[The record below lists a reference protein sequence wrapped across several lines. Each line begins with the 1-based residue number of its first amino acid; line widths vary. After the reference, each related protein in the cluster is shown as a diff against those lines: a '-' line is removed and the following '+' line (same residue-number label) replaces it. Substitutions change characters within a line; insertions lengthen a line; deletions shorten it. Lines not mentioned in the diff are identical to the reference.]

1 MLWLRKASVALLLP
15 FAELASAATPLQEE
29 YYQQLSLARTH
40 EFFFQSL
47 PQWAMWVNLIAAAI
61 LYLVWQSQRNVPQ
74 FNWLLGASLTANAS
88 NLSALYPE
96 SLPPLFIDCLLSTWL
111 YCLTRILFTHLTS
124 TQQRWLSAVAAA
136 VLISFGLARALGG
149 DILHTALLSTAFGLL
164 VFASALRLRQHI
176 RTVRSPKMSLFIGVF
191 ILALCGLL
199 DTLGILLNWQ
209 LAQTLLLSPF
219 AQMIAVVLALY
230 FLVTRHVNNQLQL
243 SVLNATLDSR
253 VREAERELEDR
264 YRLITQDAVDTAAL
278 RERRNIYKSIHEDIS
293 DKLLQLIYR
302 APAPET
308 ADLARAALAE
318 LRDTQKLQPEQHRSV
333 HHILADAF
341 AEIQTR
347 CEQVNLQLSWQ
358 VAPELET
365 FTLNARQES
374 ALTRTLREAISNLF
388 KHAQAS
394 EVAISFC
401 LSETSSQDLHYTVKD
416 NGIGIDPARP
426 RGRGLANMQ
435 QRLEELGGQVTID
448 TRTGA
453 GTSLLFTLPFLAEQS
468 Q

>member
-1 MLWLRKASVALLLP
+1 MLRLRMAGLVLLLP
-15 FAELASAATPLQEE
+15 FAELASAVTALQAD
-29 YYQQLSLARTH
+29 YYQQLSLARTQ

-61 LYLVWQSQRNVPQ
+61 LYLLWRSQRNVPQ
-74 FNWLLGASLTANAS
+74 FNWLLGACLTANAS

-96 SLPPLFIDCLLSTWL
+96 TLPPLFLDSLLSAWL
-111 YCLTRILFTHLTS
+111 YCLTRILFTRLTS
-124 TQQRWLSAVAAA
+124 AQQRWLSALAAA
-136 VLISFGLARALGG
+136 VLVGFGLARALGG
-149 DILHTALLSTAFGLL
+149 DVLHTALLSTVFGLL
-164 VFASALRLRQHI
+164 AITAGLSLRLHI
-176 RTVRSPKMSLFIGVF
+176 RTARSPKMSLLIGVF
-191 ILALCGLL
+191 ILALCAML
-199 DTLGILLNWQ
+199 DSLGILLNWQ

-264 YRLITQDAVDTAAL
+264 YRLLTQDAVDTAAL
-278 RERRNIYKSIHEDIS
+278 RERRNIYKSIHEDLS

-333 HHILADAF
+333 QHILADAL
-341 AEIQTR
+341 AEVQTR

-358 VAPELET
+358 VAPELEA

-388 KHAQAS
+388 KHAHAS

-401 LSETSSQDLHYTVKD
+401 LSQTSSQELHYTVKD
-416 NGIGIDPARP
+416 NGVGIDPARP

-435 QRLEELGGQVTID
+435 QRLEELGGQVSID
-448 TRTGA
+448 SRTDG
-453 GTSLLFTLPFLAEQS
+453 GTSLLFTLPFVAEQS